1 MQAIRIFSLFRWGK
15 RKATLGLFCF
25 RHGRVAK
32 SNHDGGSFLPGKA
45 KISFA
50 TFPYFFFGCV
60 LFAHF
65 SWPSFVLL
73 VKLEFLI
80 KISVGRGSRLT
91 WDIQASPRARCSSMA
106 MDLSRNFHIFSP
118 IFVYAWSLIS
128 WAWKIWLTQSDIYI
142 MLTGGEWGE
151 SNSYFF
157 SFLF

>member
-1 MQAIRIFSLFRWGK
+1 MGEKESDSWTLLFSSRTSGEKQSRRWQLLARKSKNIFRHISLFI
-15 RKATLGLFCF
+15 F
-25 RHGRVAK
+25 
-32 SNHDGGSFLPGKA
+32 
-45 KISFA
+45 I
-50 TFPYFFFGCV
+50 FFFGFV